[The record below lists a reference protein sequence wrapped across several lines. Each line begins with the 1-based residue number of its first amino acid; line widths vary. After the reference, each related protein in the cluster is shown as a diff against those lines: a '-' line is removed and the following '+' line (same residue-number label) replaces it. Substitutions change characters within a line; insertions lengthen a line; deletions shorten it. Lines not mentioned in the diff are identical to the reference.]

1 MAVHRS
7 GCTLSEGKRME
18 PKPKWQTDPDLQSF
32 GFGLPEGQE
41 WLNPFTHETG
51 KMVGPVGGRWDPPV
65 EIVAIDKKAPENG
78 TDQMELRLPR
88 GVVARLAQLCPDGI
102 SGRTFLLKRTGKGLE
117 TRHSVDLV

>member
-1 MAVHRS
+1 
-7 GCTLSEGKRME
+7 ME

-41 WLNPFTHETG
+41 WLVRFTDEPD
-51 KMVGPVGGRWDPPV
+51 KVLGRFGAVWTAPV